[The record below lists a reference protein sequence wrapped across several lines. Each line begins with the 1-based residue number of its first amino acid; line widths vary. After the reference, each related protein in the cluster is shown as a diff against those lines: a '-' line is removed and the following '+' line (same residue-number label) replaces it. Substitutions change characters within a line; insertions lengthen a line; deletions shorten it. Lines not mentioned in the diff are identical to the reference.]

1 MENRCSF
8 LSIKEFMATAR
19 CTQLTLHRRC
29 HAARSTAIP
38 FHFFIPGGAHH
49 PVPSRRVSVQNYT
62 NRLRH
67 CGYVVQ
73 AYHPAPLGA
82 ADPIQGCILS
92 YGNMRYF
99 LPPDDDA
106 DYLVETLL
114 NQNRASCYT
123 IVIIGDIFV
132 VSKHP

>member
-1 MENRCSF
+1 VR
-8 LSIKEFMATAR
+8 
-19 CTQLTLHRRC
+19 
-29 HAARSTAIP
+29 
-38 FHFFIPGGAHH
+38 
-49 PVPSRRVSVQNYT
+49 NYT
-62 NRLRH
+62 NCLSR

-82 ADPIQGCILS
+82 ADPINGCILC
-92 YGNMRYF
+92 YRNVRYF

-114 NQNRASCYT
+114 NQNRASWFKPPQCT

-132 VSKHP
+132 ISKHHY

>member
-1 MENRCSF
+1 M
-8 LSIKEFMATAR
+8 
-19 CTQLTLHRRC
+19 
-29 HAARSTAIP
+29 RS
-38 FHFFIPGGAHH
+38 
-49 PVPSRRVSVQNYT
+49 YT
-62 NRLRH
+62 NRLRG

-73 AYHPAPLGA
+73 TYHPAPFGA
-82 ADPIQGCILS
+82 ADPVEGCIVS
-92 YGNMRYF
+92 YHNVRYF

-114 NQNRASCYT
+114 NENRGSWFKPPYYA